1 MYIMVMNFLK
11 VLIWLN
17 AVEFSFFPFM
27 IQLTGFFVEI
37 NQNNNEKVVL
47 LLNLTW
53 NFKFGDIKKI
63 PLLINF

>member
-1 MYIMVMNFLK
+1 MCIMVMNFLK

-27 IQLTGFFVEI
+27 IQLIGFFVEI

-63 PLLINF
+63 PLLISF

>member
-1 MYIMVMNFLK
+1 MCIMVMNFLK

>member
-27 IQLTGFFVEI
+27 IQLIGFFVEI